1 MGKHM
6 NPLKQIVELNDK
18 VVDLLIE
25 NEIEQEVAF
34 ATLMS
39 VCLNIMRDNNV
50 TREDF
55 LNYSSVLYDELV
67 APKTKPMH

>member
-1 MGKHM
+1 M
-6 NPLKQIVELNDK
+6 NPLKQIVDLNDK

-39 VCLNIMRDNNV
+39 VCLNIMRHNDV
-50 TREDF
+50 TKEDF

>member
-1 MGKHM
+1 MEKPM
-6 NPLKQIVELNDK
+6 NPLKQIVDLNDK
-18 VVDLLIE
+18 VVDLLVE

-39 VCLNIMRDNNV
+39 VCLNIMRHNDV
-50 TREDF
+50 TKEDF

-67 APKTKPMH
+67 APNKPMH

>member
-1 MGKHM
+1 M

-18 VVDLLIE
+18 VVDLLAE

-39 VCLNIMRDNNV
+39 VCLAIMRDNNV
-50 TREDF
+50 KREDF
-55 LNYSSVLYDELV
+55 LNYSAHLYDELV
-67 APKTKPMH
+67 KPRSMH